1 MNFNK
6 LVYFLFL
13 INVSKFSFS
22 QLTKCKLQ
30 IKYIGDRMINRQ
42 TDRQKENFQEPQFT
56 DVDRSLSELTD

>member
-13 INVSKFSFS
+13 ISVSKFSFS

-30 IKYIGDRMINRQ
+30 IKYIGDRMIDRQ
-42 TDRQKENFQEPQFT
+42 TDRKKISK
-56 DVDRSLSELTD
+56 SLSSQMLIEVYQN